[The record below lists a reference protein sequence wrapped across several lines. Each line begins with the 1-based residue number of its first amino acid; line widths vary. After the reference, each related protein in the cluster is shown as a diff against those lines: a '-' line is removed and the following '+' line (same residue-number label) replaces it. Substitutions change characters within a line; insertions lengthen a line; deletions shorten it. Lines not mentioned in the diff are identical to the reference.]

1 MTQKSSDLPPYYDHI
16 YRYAYRFMGSL
27 DDADDVRQ
35 EVFCRYY
42 DSLSKDESK
51 RSYQGNQLRNYL
63 YFIARNYMIDIIRQ
77 RGLHGKIA
85 IDEDGDVSLVYSGL
99 TASGASP
106 EQAAQ
111 TSELQAIVRQKV
123 SQLTPQKQEI
133 LHLRYVEQMKA
144 KDIAEIIG
152 KSYGNVRRIL
162 SVSFAELSKDKE
174 LEALN

>member
-51 RSYQGNQLRNYL
+51 RSYQGDQLRNYL
-63 YFIARNYMIDIIRQ
+63 YLIARNYMIDLIRR
-77 RGLHGKIA
+77 RGQHERIS
-85 IDEDGDVSLVYSGL
+85 IDEDGDLSLVYSGL
-99 TASGASP
+99 MASGASP
-106 EQAAQ
+106 ERSAQ

-123 SQLTPQKQEI
+123 NQLSPQKQEI
-133 LHLRYVEQMKA
+133 LHLR
-144 KDIAEIIG
+144 
-152 KSYGNVRRIL
+152 
-162 SVSFAELSKDKE
+162 
-174 LEALN
+174 